1 MRNNFIRIARAN
13 ISALRRTT
21 PASATVKWEINWRQL
36 YELARARDRH
46 YYYRYTRSFAPC
58 HVTLSINRVTN
69 LLILLFLFPS
79 EYCCSFCS
87 SNLHLLPLSLFPST
101 LKSCIRNGFCRRRLH
116 WRVFFLLATNALM
129 CIIAFSFILTHRQHP
144 PLFIVTY
151 SFTCAPLFPSLI

>member
-1 MRNNFIRIARAN
+1 MHFIPPHSAQQFSIINPISIHEPTNSSATWFWTRFLLLRQAHKTFRSVSRFLTFSETIAVRNNFIRIARAN

-87 SNLHLLPLSLFPST
+87 SNLHLLPLS
-101 LKSCIRNGFCRRRLH
+101 
-116 WRVFFLLATNALM
+116 FL
-129 CIIAFSFILTHRQHP
+129 P
-144 PLFIVTY
+144 PL
-151 SFTCAPLFPSLI
+151 SLA